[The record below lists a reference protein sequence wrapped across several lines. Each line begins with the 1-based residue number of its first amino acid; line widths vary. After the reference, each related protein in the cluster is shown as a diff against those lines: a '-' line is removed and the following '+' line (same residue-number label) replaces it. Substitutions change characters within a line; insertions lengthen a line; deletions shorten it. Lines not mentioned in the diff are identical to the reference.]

1 MDISSEHGGISS
13 DKLID
18 YFTKQF
24 LVDLKKMVETKDELA
39 KRQGAIAAVEQ
50 TLALK
55 AEAEKAL
62 ADAIAQATSMTEEA
76 KARNATSKVTEV
88 NVKAREAAVTANEK
102 LSAKKIADIEADLA
116 ARLKACASLEAAQAK
131 LTDDLSARSA
141 KLDSDS
147 AALEARV
154 KAFQEKVANLSA

>member
-18 YFTKQF
+18 YFTKHF
-24 LVDLKKMVETKDELA
+24 LVDLKKMIETKEELA

-50 TLALK
+50 TLVLK
-55 AEAEKAL
+55 AEAEKVL
-62 ADAIAQATSMTEEA
+62 ADATAQAASMTEEA
-76 KARNATSKVTEV
+76 KTRNAKSKEREAAVE
-88 NVKAREAAVTANEK
+88 AREAAVTANEK
-102 LSAKKIADIEADLA
+102 ISAKVVADIEADLA

-147 AALEARV
+147 VALEARV